1 MKQKQSN
8 LGALRK
14 SLEFRMQEL
23 SKALTDSAENHQRLK
38 MSLDNA
44 TNVHN
49 ALAGRFEEAK
59 ELYQKLE
66 KEEVENP
73 IST

>member
-1 MKQKQSN
+1 MKQEQSN
-8 LGALRK
+8 LQVLKESIGSRI
-14 SLEFRMQEL
+14 QEL
-23 SKALTDSAENHQRLK
+23 SKALTDSLDNHQKLK
-38 MSLDNA
+38 AALDNA

-66 KEEVENP
+66 KEEVKNP